1 MDWLYWSVTTVMGAG
16 DASQVKTPIG
26 YAISWLLILFG
37 VAIVAS
43 LTGALVGFLI
53 DYLLKE
59 GQGMGASGYRDHIIV
74 CGWNSTARELIQELS
89 TDEYTTKIVVIHDSD
104 KNPAGE
110 GVYFVSGDITTAHD
124 LKRAGVEDAQA
135 AVVCPADGSN
145 EADMKSILCVMAI
158 ESIAPQVRTVVEVNN
173 PSHVEH
179 FQRADADEILV
190 SSQLVS
196 RLMARSSL
204 YPGLAGLV
212 TDIVSGGEGSEL
224 YRVQLPDDYVGLV
237 GRRALRQAPRRAPRH
252 AALGQ
257 PLGPVLRQ
265 PARGLPARTGRRPGR
280 GRGVARHAGPAAD
293 GPRPRQPVGPRLSPA
308 APPRSRRRR
317 RPSTSPP
324 ASRRRRRTVPTTRAT
339 TSSSGP
345 ALTIVSGPSSWQPTA
360 SMPGTSGRR
369 CPCPAPGRWSAGDSW
384 PLPTSNSTLDAG
396 AAGEDRRGEPPTKT
410 GSAQPS

>member
-1 MDWLYWSVTTVMGAG
+1 M
-16 DASQVKTPIG
+16 IG
-26 YAISWLLILFG
+26 YVVGWLLILFG

-89 TDEYTTKIVVIHDSD
+89 TDEYTTKIVVITDTD

-124 LKRAGVEDAQA
+124 LKRAGIEDAMA

-145 EADMKSILCVMAI
+145 EADMRSILCVMAI
-158 ESIAPQVRTVVEVNN
+158 ESLAPHVRTVVEVNN
-173 PSHVEH
+173 PNHVEH

-224 YRVQLPDDYVGLV
+224 YRVQLPDNYVGLSV
-237 GRRALRQAPRRAPRH
+237 DELSAKLRAEHRATLLSVSRGGQAYVNPPEDFRLAHGDDRRRGRRVAAARWRRLRDGPPDTFGRAASQASCARGQLGRSARPHPGDDDVV
-252 AALGQ
+252 AALPGDGQ
-257 PLGPVLRQ
+257 RLGGVDVGADDPGDHDLERAGVHDRQRPLV
-265 PARGLPARTGRRPGR
+265 
-280 GRGVARHAGPAAD
+280 VAAD
-293 GPRPRQPVGPRLSPA
+293 LLDERV
-308 APPRSRRRR
+308 
-317 RPSTSPP
+317 
-324 ASRRRRRTVPTTRAT
+324 RRT
-339 TSSSGP
+339 
-345 ALTIVSGPSSWQPTA
+345 
-360 SMPGTSGRR
+360 R
-369 CPCPAPGRWSAGDSW
+369 CRCPAPGRWWVATRGR
-384 PLPTSNSTLDAG
+384 
-396 AAGEDRRGEPPTKT
+396 RRGRTR
-410 GSAQPS
+410 GRRRCRR

>member
-1 MDWLYWSVTTVMGAG
+1 MIPGVMPLIPSRFAAFFSIPILRRAAFHVRRLTSGMDSSFFVRVGIILASFLILASALVTFMERDQEATKWHTVQGFFREFVGWFYWSLTTVMSAGESGRVTTV
-16 DASQVKTPIG
+16 TG
-26 YAISWLLILFG
+26 YVVGWLLILFG

-89 TDEYTTKIVVIHDSD
+89 TDEYTTKIVVIHDSE

-110 GVYFVSGDITTAHD
+110 GVYFVSGDITTAND
-124 LKRAGVEDAQA
+124 LKRAGVEDAVA

-224 YRVQLPDDYVGLV
+224 YRVQLPDDYVGLSV
-237 GRRALRQAPRRAPRH
+237 DELSAKLRSEHRATLLSVSRS
-252 AALGQ
+252 GQ
-257 PLGPVLRQ
+257 SYVNPPE
-265 PARGLPARTGRRPGR
+265 
-280 GRGVARHAGPAAD
+280 D
-293 GPRPRQPVGPRLSPA
+293 FRLSQGDDLVVVA
-308 APPRSRRRR
+308 ESLGTLAP
-317 RPSTSPP
+317 
-324 ASRRRRRTVPTTRAT
+324 
-339 TSSSGP
+339 
-345 ALTIVSGPSSWQPTA
+345 LE
-360 SMPGTSGRR
+360 M
-369 CPCPAPGRWSAGDSW
+369 DHD
-384 PLPTSNSTLDAG
+384 L
-396 AAGEDRRGEPPTKT
+396 
-410 GSAQPS
+410 GSQ

>member
-1 MDWLYWSVTTVMGAG
+1 MITRAMAFVPKRFATFFSVPLLRRAAFHVKRLTSGLDSSFFLRVGVALGGFLVLASALVTLTERGHTDKGWHSVGGFLEKFLGWLYWSITTVMGSG
-16 DASQVKTPIG
+16 DASQVKSPLG
-26 YAISWLLILFG
+26 YVVSWLLILFG

-110 GVYFVSGDITTAHD
+110 GIYFVSGDITTAHD
-124 LKRAGVEDAQA
+124 LKRAGIEDAQA

-158 ESIAPQVRTVVEVNN
+158 ESLAPQVRTVVEVNN
-173 PSHVEH
+173 PAHVEH
-179 FQRADADEILV
+179 CQRADADEILV

-224 YRVQLPDDYVGLV
+224 YRVQLPDAYVGLSV
-237 GRRALRQAPRRAPRH
+237 DDLSAKLRAEHRATLLSVSRGGQAYVNPPENFRLANGDDLIVV
-252 AALGQ
+252 AESLGSLQ
-257 PLGPVLRQ
+257 PLEMDHDLESQ
-265 PARGLPARTGRRPGR
+265 
-280 GRGVARHAGPAAD
+280 
-293 GPRPRQPVGPRLSPA
+293 
-308 APPRSRRRR
+308 
-317 RPSTSPP
+317 
-324 ASRRRRRTVPTTRAT
+324 
-339 TSSSGP
+339 
-345 ALTIVSGPSSWQPTA
+345 
-360 SMPGTSGRR
+360 
-369 CPCPAPGRWSAGDSW
+369 
-384 PLPTSNSTLDAG
+384 
-396 AAGEDRRGEPPTKT
+396 
-410 GSAQPS
+410 

>member
-1 MDWLYWSVTTVMGAG
+1 MGSG
-16 DASQVKTPIG
+16 DASQVQTPIG

-89 TDEYTTKIVVIHDSD
+89 TDEYTTKIVVIHNSD

-110 GVYFVSGDITTAHD
+110 GVYFVSGDITTAQD

-224 YRVQLPDDYVGLV
+224 YRVQLPDEYVGMSVDELSAKL
-237 GRRALRQAPRRAPRH
+237 RAEH
-252 AALGQ
+252 
-257 PLGPVLRQ
+257 
-265 PARGLPARTGRRPGR
+265 
-280 GRGVARHAGPAAD
+280 
-293 GPRPRQPVGPRLSPA
+293 
-308 APPRSRRRR
+308 
-317 RPSTSPP
+317 
-324 ASRRRRRTVPTTRAT
+324 RAT
-339 TSSSGP
+339 LLSVSRSGQSYVNP
-345 ALTIVSGPSSWQPTA
+345 PEDFRL
-360 SMPGTSGRR
+360 
-369 CPCPAPGRWSAGDSW
+369 APGDDLVVVAESLGDLA
-384 PLPTSNSTLDAG
+384 PLQMDHDL
-396 AAGEDRRGEPPTKT
+396 
-410 GSAQPS
+410 GSQ